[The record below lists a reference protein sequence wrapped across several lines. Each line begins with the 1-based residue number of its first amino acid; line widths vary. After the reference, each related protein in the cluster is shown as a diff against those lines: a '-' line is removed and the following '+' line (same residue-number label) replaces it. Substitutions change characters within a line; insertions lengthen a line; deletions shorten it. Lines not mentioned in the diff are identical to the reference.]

1 MLFIC
6 FDENKVKLYFRYN
19 LINEL
24 VIKLENFR
32 VICEKIF
39 KTIKKNYNKIE
50 IYKNYILSKI
60 F

>member
-1 MLFIC
+1 MPFIC

-19 LINEL
+19 LINKL

-32 VICEKIF
+32 VIYEKIF
-39 KTIKKNYNKIE
+39 KTIKKIYNKIE